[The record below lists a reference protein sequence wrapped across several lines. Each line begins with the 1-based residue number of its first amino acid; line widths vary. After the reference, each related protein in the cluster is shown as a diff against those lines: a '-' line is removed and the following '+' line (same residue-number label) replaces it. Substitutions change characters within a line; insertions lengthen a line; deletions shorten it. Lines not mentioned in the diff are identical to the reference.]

1 MIDFRYHL
9 VSIVSIF
16 LALAVGIVLGA
27 GPLQQQIGQTLTNQ
41 VSQLRQDKSDLR
53 SQLDTQQHSLEAA
66 DEFAA
71 AVTPELVGSRLGGRS
86 VVLVLLPGAE
96 SAVADDITATMKTA
110 GATVNGRIKLTSAW
124 ADPDPGKVAFRDQ
137 LSSNLGP
144 LVGSTASPTASV
156 NEQMGAILAKG
167 LMVSSVAEADRVTE
181 QSEQALSG
189 LKEAGLITIDGP
201 SPKLSTL
208 VVTVVGGPVTKMSDD
223 ARNATLTTWKVTAS
237 QLDKGASGSV
247 VAGPL
252 ASSEPIGVIGAIRA
266 DRAVAAQVSTVD
278 DVQLAMSQPAIVF
291 ALLQQMSGG
300 SGQYGT
306 GVGATAVLPPLPSD
320 ES

>member
-1 MIDFRYHL
+1 VIDFRYHL

-41 VSQLRQDKSDLR
+41 VSQLRKDKADLR
-53 SQLDTQQHSLEAA
+53 SQLDTERQALEAA

-71 AVTPELVGSRLGGRS
+71 AVTPELVGSHLGGRS
-86 VVLVLLPGAE
+86 VVIVMLPGAD
-96 SAVADDITATMKTA
+96 SSVADSVAATMKTA
-110 GATVNGRIKLTSAW
+110 GATVNGRVRLTAAW

-144 LVGSTASPTASV
+144 LVGSTASATASV
-156 NEQMGAILAKG
+156 NDRMGAILAKG

-181 QSEQALSG
+181 QSEQAISG
-189 LKEAGLITIDGP
+189 LKEAGLITVDGQT
-201 SPKLSTL
+201 PKLSTL
-208 VVTVVGGPVTKMSDD
+208 AVTVVGPPVTKLTTEN
-223 ARNATLTTWKVTAS
+223 RTATLDTWKTTAA
-237 QLDKGASGSV
+237 QLDAAASGSV
-247 VAGPL
+247 VAGPMT
-252 ASSEPIGVIGAIRA
+252 SSEPIGVIGAIRS
-266 DRAVAAQVSTVD
+266 DRAVAANVSTVD
-278 DVQLAMSQPAIVF
+278 DVELEMSQPAIVF
-291 ALLQQMSGG
+291 ALVQQMSGG

-306 GVGATAVLPPLPSD
+306 GVGATAVLPPLPGE